1 MSVENLGQYLST
13 IEDPR
18 CSGKVE
24 RSTPSSCYSGST
36 QHSRCQPQSS
46 TGQLTKT
53 GRYVAGL
60 EDRRGRI
67 RLGRF

>member
-24 RSTPSSCYSGST
+24 RSTPSSCYSVIRRRSWPSMGRHGKRT
-36 QHSRCQPQSS
+36 SS
-46 TGQLTKT
+46 QAVVPLSAL
-53 GRYVAGL
+53 VQA
-60 EDRRGRI
+60 DWH
-67 RLGRF
+67 